1 MKTFRL
7 IGMALFAIMMCV
19 NFTACSSDDDEE
31 NFESSLIGTWFEVD
45 SEEEQRC
52 YTFNSDH
59 TVICWAN
66 NYGVEGEKFNLT
78 WSATKTHES
87 NVSQL

>member
-31 NFESSLIGTWFEVD
+31 NFESSLIVFTTDF
-45 SEEEQRC
+45 R
-52 YTFNSDH
+52 
-59 TVICWAN
+59 ICW
-66 NYGVEGEKFNLT
+66 
-78 WSATKTHES
+78 
-87 NVSQL
+87 